1 MDCKKHHWQDVPLN
15 GTGKSSQNLKTN
27 TKNRIKM
34 IDLLKFLRLVDMQN
48 FFPMFPSQQ
57 EKKIFKTLIG
67 NGIQVQR
74 APQL

>member
-34 IDLLKFLRLVDMQN
+34 IDLLKFLRLVDM
-48 FFPMFPSQQ
+48 
-57 EKKIFKTLIG
+57 
-67 NGIQVQR
+67 
-74 APQL
+74 